1 MSRLIDVVAK
11 SMELAL
17 VDKVILQKRTDNYA
31 IYGSIDKYFIGELED
46 SNGFCYF
53 NYYKHRMNTLNESEK
68 LLMCT
73 LRVLIKKFLSDN
85 FKLTKLDDDICDHVY
100 YLITEK

>member
-1 MSRLIDVVAK
+1 MGKLIDVVAN
-11 SMELAL
+11 SMKLAL

-31 IYGSIDKYFIGELED
+31 IYGAVDKYFIGELEE

-53 NYYKHRMNTLNESEK
+53 NYYKNRMNTLNVSEK
-68 LLMCT
+68 LLMFT
-73 LRVLIKKFLSDN
+73 LLTLIKKFLSDN
-85 FKLTKLDDDICDHVY
+85 FKLTKLDDDICDCIY